1 MDTQDQ
7 NPAPKS
13 LYPPAYAHIE
23 KKVRDTLEKIKQ
35 FDEQI
40 KNIPNDRGPDLS
52 YNPPAFIKSRQFGSR
67 DQLISSLEKAKSQ
80 LKTDTWKA
88 IEQELNGKNSTLAKQ
103 ARDLA
108 RGQIYPNDYQT
119 MDETQ
124 RNEQQNKTKDVEQS
138 QDYMD
143 AMLIDVKAKRAE
155 KEQKNLAEKPTID
168 KQSRDME
175 ASQNRMAEI
184 MADAKQK
191 NSLGKEETLQQELPN
206 EPTAN
211 ISISTRFSQSLNYTR
226 TLEQSDKSIAP
237 TKDKES
243 PDRD

>member
-1 MDTQDQ
+1 MDAQDQ

-23 KKVRDTLEKIKQ
+23 KKVRDAIEKINQ

-40 KNIPNDRGPDLS
+40 KNVQNDRGPDLS
-52 YNPPAFIKSRQFGSR
+52 YNPPAFIKSRQLGSR

-80 LKTDTWKA
+80 LKTETWKA
-88 IEQELNGKNSTLAKQ
+88 VEQELNGKNSKLAKQ

-108 RGQIYPNDYQT
+108 REEIYPNDYQT
-119 MDETQ
+119 MDEIQ

-143 AMLIDVKAKRAE
+143 AVLIDMRAKRIE
-155 KEQKNLAEKPTID
+155 REQNNLTEKPTID
-168 KQSRDME
+168 RQNRNIE
-175 ASQNRMAEI
+175 ESQNRMAEI
-184 MADAKQK
+184 REESKQK
-191 NSLGKEETLQQELPN
+191 NSLGKEENLQPELPN
-206 EPTAN
+206 EPTAS
-211 ISISTRFSQSLNYTR
+211 ISISTRFSQSLNYTK
-226 TLEQSDKSIAP
+226 TLEQSDKSIAL